1 MTGKTL
7 RITVLDNRMGGI
19 YLPSV
24 MSTFYLLALNTSNIL
39 VKKSIL
45 NKMSEWYT
53 HLKIC
58 KEHVLNVIL
67 QLYILNKGMDFKDGV
82 VVDF

>member
-1 MTGKTL
+1 
-7 RITVLDNRMGGI
+7 
-19 YLPSV
+19 
-24 MSTFYLLALNTSNIL
+24 
-39 VKKSIL
+39 
-45 NKMSEWYT
+45 MSEWYT